1 MNVQLRFFATF
12 REAVGTKVV
21 DREFETGTT
30 VGEVLH
36 GLENEYEGLD
46 GQLVENGDLR
56 PHINVLKSGREVLHL
71 NGMDTQLED
80 GDQLSI
86 FPPVA
91 GGSVSPAAQR
101 AQEDPP

>member
-21 DREFETGTT
+21 EREYDEDTT
-30 VGEVLH
+30 VGEVLR
-36 GLENEYEGLD
+36 GLEDEYDGLD

-71 NGMDTQLED
+71 DGMDTELED

-91 GGSVSPAAQR
+91 GGR
-101 AQEDPP
+101 R

>member
-1 MNVQLRFFATF
+1 MNVELRFFATF

-21 DREFETGTT
+21 EREYDDGTT
-30 VGEVLH
+30 VGEVLR
-36 GLENEYEGLD
+36 GLEDEYEGLE

-71 NGMDTQLED
+71 DGMDTELED

-91 GGSVSPAAQR
+91 GGR
-101 AQEDPP
+101 R

>member
-12 REAVGTKVV
+12 RQAVGTKVV
-21 DREFETGTT
+21 DREFEEGTT
-30 VGEVLH
+30 VGDVLYT
-36 GLENEYEGLD
+36 LEDEYEGLD
-46 GQLVENGDLR
+46 GELVENGDLR

-71 NGMDTQLED
+71 DGMETELED

-91 GGSVSPAAQR
+91 GGTATRGGHSEGDGA
-101 AQEDPP
+101 

>member
-12 REAVGTKVV
+12 RETVGTKVV
-21 DREFETGTT
+21 EREYDDDTT
-30 VGEVLH
+30 VGEVLR
-36 GLENEYEGLD
+36 GLEDEYDGLD
-46 GQLVENGDLR
+46 GQLLENGDLR

-71 NGMDTQLED
+71 DGLDTGLDD

-91 GGSVSPAAQR
+91 GGR
-101 AQEDPP
+101 R